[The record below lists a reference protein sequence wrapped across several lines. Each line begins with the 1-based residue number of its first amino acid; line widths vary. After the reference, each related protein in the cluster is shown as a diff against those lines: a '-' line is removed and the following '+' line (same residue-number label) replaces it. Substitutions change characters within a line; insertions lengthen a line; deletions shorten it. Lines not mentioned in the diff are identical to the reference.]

1 MAAVAVD
8 PQTGSLT
15 IDGAKVFPIA
25 LAQPPP
31 VGGTTP
37 ANTDAWKE
45 IASAGVNFIRTAA
58 VAWSSAQ
65 IAAQIAAE
73 KQVLDAAAAHGLHAW
88 LQLGGVANLAVP
100 GNQQLLDSIA
110 NGLKGHPALGVY
122 KGVDEPAN
130 SGIGAQ
136 GLIQAYQHLKATDPN
151 HPLVI
156 TQAPLGLDTSLDAYR
171 PAFDITG
178 ADIYPVSY
186 PPQVHSDEPNQD
198 ISVVG
203 DVTEKMVTAAGGKPV
218 WMTLQIAWSGVLPN
232 QAHPD
237 HVPRFPTYLEERFM
251 AYQAI
256 VAGARGLVFYGGNF
270 TQVMRPRDANVGWNW
285 TFWQMVLRPLV
296 TELMSD
302 SVRPALVGADV
313 GTQVS
318 ANAADVQLVTRRNGT
333 RLWVIAVRT
342 SPTTTSQITFTG
354 LPQTAGGGHLTQ
366 GEVMFE
372 YAQRPLSPP
381 VDPSKQAFRLI
392 PVANDS
398 FVDWF
403 GPHDVHVYRFDLS

>member
-1 MAAVAVD
+1 MSVVAVD

-31 VGGTTP
+31 VGGKTP
-37 ANTDAWKE
+37 TNTDAWSE
-45 IASAGVNFIRTAA
+45 VANAGVNFVRTAA
-58 VAWSSAQ
+58 ISWSAAQ
-65 IAAQIAAE
+65 IDAQIAAE

-88 LQLGGVANLAVP
+88 LQLGSVADLANP
-100 GNQQLLDSIA
+100 ANEQLLLQIV
-110 NGLKGHPALGVY
+110 NGLKGHSALGVW

-130 SGIGAQ
+130 SGIAPQ
-136 GLIQAYQHLKATDPN
+136 GLVEAYQRIKATDSN
-151 HPLVI
+151 HPVEM
-156 TQAPLGLDTSLDAYR
+156 TQAPLGTEASLEPYR

-186 PPQVHSDEPNQD
+186 PPQIHSDLPNKD

-203 DVTEKMVTAAGGKPV
+203 DVTRKMVRAGGGKPV
-218 WMTLQIAWSGVLPN
+218 WTTLQIAWSGVLPN
-232 QAHPD
+232 QTHPRR
-237 HVPRFPTYLEERFM
+237 VPRFPTSLEERFM

-256 VAGARGLVFYGGNF
+256 VAGARGLAFFGGNF
-270 TQVMRPRDANVGWNW
+270 TQVMRPRDANLGWNW

-296 TELMSD
+296 TELASD
-302 SVRPALVGADV
+302 SVRPALVAPNAGA
-313 GTQVS
+313 QVS
-318 ANAADVQLVTRRNGT
+318 ANAADVQLITRRSGT
-333 RLWVIAVRT
+333 RLWVIAART
-342 SPTTTSQITFTG
+342 SATATSKVMFTG
-354 LPQTAGGGHLTQ
+354 LPLTAGGAHVTR

-381 VDPSKQAFRLI
+381 VDPTKQAFRLI
-392 PVANDS
+392 AVANDG
-398 FVDWF
+398 FEDWF